1 MWVVG
6 PYDRLGR
13 CESTSYALS
22 SSSSDS
28 SVPIVLLS
36 NICDEFIVVVDV
48 DDDDLVGVG
57 GGFVVGV
64 VMQEHAL
71 QSSVVALGAAAI
83 ADNYLMILFI
93 QHNSL

>member
-1 MWVVG
+1 
-6 PYDRLGR
+6 
-13 CESTSYALS
+13 
-22 SSSSDS
+22 
-28 SVPIVLLS
+28 LLS

-57 GGFVVGV
+57 GGFVGV